1 MYMELSRYTLH
12 NDLLTTEEERF
23 TRIYATPNPF
33 DNDFTATFELK
44 DPCVPQVRIFD
55 QSGVLVYNSSLGQME
70 SGRHQVNLMPN
81 VKKGTYVLN
90 IKAGTQVLRTIIVK
104 KGGA

>member
-1 MYMELSRYTLH
+1 MITRTDPVIS
-12 NDLLTTEEERF
+12 
-23 TRIYATPNPF
+23 RIYATPNPF

-55 QSGVLVYNSSLGQME
+55 QSGVLVYSSSLGQME

-104 KGGA
+104 NGGM

>member
-1 MYMELSRYTLH
+1 MI
-12 NDLLTTEEERF
+12 
-23 TRIYATPNPF
+23 TRTDPVIY
-33 DNDFTATFELK
+33 
-44 DPCVPQVRIFD
+44 
-55 QSGVLVYNSSLGQME
+55 
-70 SGRHQVNLMPN
+70 QVNLMPN